1 MILIF
6 CAPPGS
12 GKSTLVHYLLE
23 KRNDLE
29 FSVSCTT
36 RQPRGQEVDGKDYYF
51 ISREEFEARIRNN
64 EFVEY
69 ENVYQGTYYGTLK
82 SEIERIEGC
91 GHHVVFDVDVKG
103 GYNLK
108 KIFGERALSFFVSP
122 PSIEEL
128 RRRLVGRA
136 TDSPEKIEERLA
148 KASIEMEDAPLFD
161 RIIVNNDLRTAQ
173 EELTEAVEAF
183 LGPCAK

>member
-6 CAPPGS
+6 CAPSGS

-36 RQPRGQEVDGKDYYF
+36 RAPRGQEQNGIDYYF
-51 ISREEFEARIRNN
+51 ISVDEFLQRIRQN

-69 ENVYQGTYYGTLK
+69 ENVYQGVYYGTLK
-82 SEIERIEGC
+82 SEIERIESK

-103 GYNLK
+103 GANLK
-108 KIFGERALSFFVSP
+108 RIFGARALSFFIQP
-122 PSIEEL
+122 PSVDEL
-128 RRRLVGRA
+128 RRRLVGRG

-148 KASIEMEDAPLFD
+148 KAETEMADAHLFD
-161 RIIVNNDLRTAQ
+161 KIIINDDLATAKETALDAVNR
-173 EELTEAVEAF
+173 F
-183 LGPCAK
+183 LD

>member
-6 CAPPGS
+6 SAPSGS
-12 GKSTLVHYLLE
+12 GKSTLVNYLLSQ
-23 KRNDLE
+23 RNDLE

-36 RQPRGQEVDGKDYYF
+36 RAPRGKEQNGREYYF
-51 ISREEFEARIRNN
+51 ISNDEFVRRIRND

-69 ENVYQGTYYGTLK
+69 ENVYAGTYYGTLK
-82 SEIERIEGC
+82 SEIERIESK

-103 GYNLK
+103 GLNLEHY
-108 KIFGERALSFFVSP
+108 FGNKALSIFVAP
-122 PSIEEL
+122 PSLDEL

-148 KASIEMEDAPLFD
+148 KASIEMQDKEYFD
-161 RIIVNNDLRTAQ
+161 TVIVNDDLERAKN
-173 EELTEAVEAF
+173 ELMEKVTAF
-183 LGPCAK
+183 LGR